1 MQIFTERGS
10 VDDILDTFV
19 RGMITGRPRLGRVC
33 VWMAES
39 GPQGPWLRLVASG
52 RPPGELIQSEW
63 RLEDGD
69 FNRIPFTEPLIG
81 QVAEQATP
89 RYARDEVAW
98 FAYPRWARDEGIFS
112 FYAAPLCHEDAVL
125 GVLATFHRYR
135 YLDPQVHET
144 TLIWSRI
151 FAEFLGGALAAA
163 RSREAEQSVHDR
175 LVRENA
181 YLRRAERRAGGYGEI
196 VGRSSAM
203 RRIRD
208 QVRLA
213 APSPA
218 SVLVSGEAGT
228 GRSLVARSIH
238 LSSPRKERLLIQLEA
253 RDDAGI
259 EDRLTEALDLARW
272 GSLFIRNVGA
282 LPRTLQLRLLRRIQ
296 GVTDDRE
303 RPRIIAGTEPAIRD
317 AVETGRFD
325 PDLMNRLS
333 TLTIDLPPLRERP
346 EDIHDLVQYFLTEA
360 GRGRGRPAPRPTR
373 TERQALERYPWPGN
387 VTELRSAVERAV
399 LTAGDGPLR
408 FDPGRRPSGRPRPP
422 ATVRTDEEIREMERQ
437 NLVRALEEA
446 GWKVSGPTGAAA
458 LLGLKPTTL
467 AARMKARG
475 ISRPRP

>member
-1 MQIFTERGS
+1 MRIFTDGGS
-10 VDDILDTFV
+10 VDEILDTFV

-33 VWMAES
+33 VWMAET

-63 RLEDGD
+63 RLKGGN

-81 QVAEQATP
+81 HVAEQAAP

-98 FAYPRWARDEGIFS
+98 SAYPRWARNEGIFS
-112 FYAAPLCHEDAVL
+112 FYAAPLCHEDTVL

-144 TLIWSRI
+144 TLVWSRI

-163 RSREAEQSVHDR
+163 RSREAEQGVRDR

-181 YLRRAERRAGGYGEI
+181 YLRRAEQRAGGYGEI

-213 APSPA
+213 APSAA
-218 SVLVSGEAGT
+218 SVLVSGEPGT
-228 GRSLVARSIH
+228 GRSLVARAIH
-238 LSSPRKERLLIQLEA
+238 QSGPRKERPLIQLEA
-253 RDDAGI
+253 RDDVGI
-259 EDRLTEALDLARW
+259 EDRLIEALDLARW
-272 GSLFIRNVGA
+272 GSLFIRDVGA
-282 LPRTLQLRLLRRIQ
+282 LPRELQLRLLRRME

-303 RPRIIAGTEPAIRD
+303 RPRMITGSEASLRE

-333 TLTIDLPPLRERP
+333 TLRIDLPPLRERP
-346 EDIHDLVQYFLTEA
+346 EDITDLVHHFLTEA
-360 GRGRGRPAPRPTR
+360 GGRRGRRPPEPTR
-373 TERQALERYPWPGN
+373 AERQALERYPWPGN
-387 VTELRSAVERAV
+387 VSELRSAVERAV
-399 LTAGDGPLR
+399 LTSGDGPLR
-408 FDPGRRPSGRPRPP
+408 FDLGRESSGRPRP
-422 ATVRTDEEIREMERQ
+422 AASVRTDEEIREMERQ

-446 GWKVSGPTGAAA
+446 GWKVAGPAGAAA

-467 AARMKARG
+467 AARMKAMG
-475 ISRPRP
+475 IVRPRP